1 MAERL
6 GLELPF
12 RVFLF
17 TTGDKLVVTDIDGTI
32 TENEVPRTMA
42 NHLLKIQ

>member
-1 MAERL
+1 VAETL

-17 TTGDKLVVTDIDGTI
+17 TTADKLVVTDIDGTI
-32 TENEVPRTMA
+32 TENEVPPTMA
-42 NHLLKIQ
+42 NHFLKGQ

>member
-1 MAERL
+1 VAERL

-17 TTGDKLVVTDIDGTI
+17 TTEDKLVVTDIDGTI

-42 NHLLKIQ
+42 NHFLKGQ